1 MMPTLAPVALPRCPL
16 FRVLLD
22 PQLVPPS
29 VPATPPALNTLG
41 YPGSHHLH
49 LHCPVRVHFEKPREN
64 TGASLCRE
72 SWNNFSLHSLQI
84 CSPAKVP
91 YVHGTPP
98 LAPTSFSATLAGHLL
113 CGEPRD
119 HSSTCLLKLSNPA
132 RAPSA
137 WRALG
142 SPGLHPLQP
151 QLSCHSATCME
162 RHRTS
167 QPAHCLSSS
176 CSAGEHRAP
185 QDPSL
190 YPLQFQ
196 LSCPCALC
204 T

>member
-1 MMPTLAPVALPRCPL
+1 M
-16 FRVLLD
+16 
-22 PQLVPPS
+22 
-29 VPATPPALNTLG
+29 
-41 YPGSHHLH
+41 
-49 LHCPVRVHFEKPREN
+49 
-64 TGASLCRE
+64 CRE
-72 SWNNFSLHSLQI
+72 SWNNFSLHSLQF
-84 CSPAKVP
+84 CCPAKVP

-196 LSCPCALC
+196 LCCQCALFTQTPRTPWLVPTSALAVLPGC
-204 T
+204 PLCLKPQDPYPPTTQPAPSSVLAFLPEHLLCGEPRYC